1 MTTLL
6 ADLQSLFFSAAVGTV
21 IMTLSTM
28 LSLLKQG
35 KARYA
40 VVDSQG
46 KKMLAHPYKPWQIVA
61 KEYKD
66 GADAAYTAC
75 RSYENSKEWL
85 QLSLPLMWTFAVF
98 GEALPYA
105 TQNIVSILTFALSAI
120 WFIGN
125 QMYTTGYTADK
136 PEGRATGFKIRTTA
150 FRVWLYGAIA
160 AVTCYSVRHFGLY
173 DLP

>member
-6 ADLQSLFFSAAVGTV
+6 ADLQNLLFSAAVGTV

-28 LSLLKQG
+28 DG
-35 KARYA
+35 KCPRN
-40 VVDSQG
+40 
-46 KKMLAHPYKPWQIVA
+46 KWQTFFPCEFA
-61 KEYKD
+61 KEYYCKND
-66 GADAAYTAC
+66 ITQNTLAAC

-85 QLSLPLMWTFAVF
+85 QLSLPLMWTFAIF

-125 QMYTTGYTADK
+125 QMYTKGYTADK